1 MPQKKVAE
9 TGCPTFHQIQQA
21 DFIMVYTLT
30 WLNDCWG
37 TLSDC
42 RQEDYLS
49 QLRHLY
55 RQAGWWS
62 ESGDT
67 LDKLVRIISGS
78 HCFVA
83 AVQKETGV
91 ILGMGRAISDRA
103 SDAYIQ
109 DIMVRSEARRL
120 AIASSIMKAIVA
132 RLERDGMTW
141 IGLIAKKGTQPFY
154 RGVGFSEMPDA
165 TPMLRKNEIS

>member
-1 MPQKKVAE
+1 M
-9 TGCPTFHQIQQA
+9 G
-21 DFIMVYTLT
+21 YTLT
-30 WLNDCWG
+30 WLNECWR
-37 TLSDC
+37 TLSAI
-42 RQEDYLS
+42 RQEDYLF

-55 RQAGWWS
+55 RLAGWWS

-83 AVQKETGV
+83 AVQETGV

-109 DIMVRSEARRL
+109 DIMVRPEARRQ
-120 AIASSIMKAIVA
+120 AVASCIMRAIVA

-141 IGLIAKKGTQPFY
+141 IGLIAKQGTQPFY
-154 RGVGFSEMPDA
+154 RNLGFSDMPDA
-165 TPMLRKNEIS
+165 TPMLRQMKSFDERPAVLKPSGEKSNL